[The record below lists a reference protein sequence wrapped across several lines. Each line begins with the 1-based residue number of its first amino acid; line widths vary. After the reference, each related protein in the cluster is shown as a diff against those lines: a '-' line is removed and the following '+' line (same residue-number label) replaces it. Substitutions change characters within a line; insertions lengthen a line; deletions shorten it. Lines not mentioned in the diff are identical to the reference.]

1 MKKSTK
7 LIKILMMVILAG
19 IVLAGSFALAD
30 DRIYTSEPFKI
41 PLERVHFPEPEAEE
55 PAEGEAT
62 LIEGEES
69 EEPTEATEVPAE
81 GTEAPVE
88 ATEVPAEGT
97 GEPAEATE
105 VPAVTEAPVEATEA
119 PAKVTGQPAEATEA
133 PAEEP
138 AEATEQPAEATE
150 ASEPQAPERQVI
162 IYSNRKEV
170 VTEGDIIELTS
181 ELIGFDGVEVTYQWQ
196 MLRDEEEGWI
206 NVEGANRWKYAFIAT
221 RETVQYSWRLIVN
234 VVE

>member
-1 MKKSTK
+1 
-7 LIKILMMVILAG
+7 
-19 IVLAGSFALAD
+19 
-30 DRIYTSEPFKI
+30 
-41 PLERVHFPEPEAEE
+41 
-55 PAEGEAT
+55 
-62 LIEGEES
+62 
-69 EEPTEATEVPAE
+69 
-81 GTEAPVE
+81 VE

>member
-105 VPAVTEAPVEATEA
+105 VPAEGTGEPAEATEVPAVTEAPVEATEA
-119 PAKVTGQPAEATEA
+119 PA
-133 PAEEP
+133 
-138 AEATEQPAEATE
+138 
-150 ASEPQAPERQVI
+150 
-162 IYSNRKEV
+162 
-170 VTEGDIIELTS
+170 
-181 ELIGFDGVEVTYQWQ
+181 
-196 MLRDEEEGWI
+196 
-206 NVEGANRWKYAFIAT
+206 
-221 RETVQYSWRLIVN
+221 
-234 VVE
+234 